1 MKMPTSTLTL
11 AITLY
16 ALSAWAQHGQGMGPA
31 AGPAMHNMG
40 SGRHASSM
48 AESPTARGMTPS
60 QQLARNT
67 RLAGKI
73 QALTGMPAQQA
84 CSGFKNLGQCVAAA
98 HVSKNLGITFACL
111 RSDMTA
117 QAPLQGAS
125 CPSGTGSKSMSLGK
139 AIQTLRPSADHALE
153 AKKGRREADQDLK
166 ETSSRS

>member
-1 MKMPTSTLTL
+1 MKIPASTIAL
-11 AITLY
+11 AIALY
-16 ALSAWAQHGQGMGPA
+16 ALSAWAQHGQGIGPA

-40 SGRHASSM
+40 SGRHASSV
-48 AESPTARGMTPS
+48 ADSPSGRGVTPS

-98 HVSKNLGITFACL
+98 HVSKNLGISFACL
-111 RSDMTA
+111 RSDMIG
-117 QAPLQGAS
+117 QAPLQGTS
-125 CPSGTGSKSMSLGK
+125 CPSRTGWKSMSLGK
-139 AIQTLRPSADHALE
+139 AIQTLHPSADHALE

-166 ETSSRS
+166 ETGSGS